1 MRTLKVRMLD
11 GTVKTML
18 VDDSQPVTNLMV
30 VICTKIGTLWRIAS
44 HFLIFISF
52 PFIILEF
59 FWKKIIPS
67 SYSLL
72 NSRERKRSVLQRG
85 QADPTLNSCH
95 CLSVFAGI
103 TNHDEYSLV
112 RENQEEEAAENKP
125 NFGTLTLRRKKEEKE
140 PRDQKME
147 QLKKKIKTDDEREWI
162 RLFLFFF

>member
-1 MRTLKVRMLD
+1 MTHCFTFFD
-11 GTVKTML
+11 
-18 VDDSQPVTNLMV
+18 
-30 VICTKIGTLWRIAS
+30 
-44 HFLIFISF
+44 FYFISIYY
-52 PFIILEF
+52 PGI
-59 FWKKIIPS
+59 FWKKMIPS

-72 NSRERKRSVLQRG
+72 NSLERKRSVLQRG